1 MNLDSMYDLLDKWFD
16 EGKKETQEY
25 LELELAVNTIENN
38 KQYESYAIEEETYWV
53 RRSSKEER
61 ADFMDK
67 EVNSINGKDKFFS
80 AEIENKFVEAY
91 YANQL

>member
-1 MNLDSMYDLLDKWFD
+1 MNLNSMYDLLDKWFD

-25 LELELAVNTIENN
+25 KELELAVNTIENEKN
-38 KQYESYAIEEETYWV
+38 YAKYEEEEALCWE
-53 RRSSKEER
+53 RRSTKEER

-67 EVNSINGKDKFFS
+67 EVNSMNGKDKFFS

-91 YANQL
+91 YAQQV